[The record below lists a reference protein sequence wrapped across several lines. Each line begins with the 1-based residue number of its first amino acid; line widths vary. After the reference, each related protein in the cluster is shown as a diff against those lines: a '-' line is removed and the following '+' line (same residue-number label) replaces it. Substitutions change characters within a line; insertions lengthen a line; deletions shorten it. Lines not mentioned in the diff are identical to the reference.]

1 MQQAASRPKKTAK
14 ITDAM
19 ALTILCEEC
28 HEHCVDEYES
38 TMITPDSKTVT
49 CKSCGT
55 VYAIPSNAFY
65 AVSKAKLKEVRK

>member
-1 MQQAASRPKKTAK
+1 MQQTVSRPKKTAT

-28 HEHCVDEYES
+28 NEHCVDEYES

-55 VYAIPSNAFY
+55 VYAIPPNAFY
-65 AVSKAKLKEVRK
+65 AVCKAKCREVK